1 MVSYINNSYRDHLNE
16 EKLQKVL
23 EAFSPKSTPFFVLY
37 RNEDLE
43 YFKTID
49 PNLTAIEEIS
59 KADESQFVNYF
70 ITKIFNFIFYRMNT
84 QII

>member
-1 MVSYINNSYRDHLNE
+1 MVSYINNSYRDHINE
-16 EKLQKVL
+16 EKLLKVL
-23 EAFSPKSTPFFVLY
+23 EAFSPKSTPFFILY

-49 PNLTAIEEIS
+49 PNITSIEEIS

-70 ITKIFNFIFYRMNT
+70 ISKIFYFSFIE
-84 QII
+84 